1 MLRQCV
7 SPTQKDWV
15 LRLPGI
21 EFALNLAC
29 SESTRFAL
37 FFLNTGCMPRLMI
50 WDDAGKDE
58 YLSVRVYVQKM
69 KHTVMTAH
77 NSIIA
82 ARVKQT

>member
-1 MLRQCV
+1 ANCTITQMLRQCV

-50 WDDAGKDE
+50 
-58 YLSVRVYVQKM
+58 
-69 KHTVMTAH
+69 
-77 NSIIA
+77 
-82 ARVKQT
+82 